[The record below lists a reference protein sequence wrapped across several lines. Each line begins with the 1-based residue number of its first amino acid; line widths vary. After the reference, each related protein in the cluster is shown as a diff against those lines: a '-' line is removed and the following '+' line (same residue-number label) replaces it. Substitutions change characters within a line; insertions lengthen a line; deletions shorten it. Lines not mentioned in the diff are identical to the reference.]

1 MARTIQEIRQ
11 SISDSLRQAGHR
23 LSQSAAAEW
32 RLWTDTVATAIS
44 AFDLQHDLFR
54 AEIEAAADKI
64 TPGTVRWYVEQ
75 SKRFQDGHEL
85 LFDNRTAQLYYA
97 SDDPASR
104 IVSVVA
110 VSENSG
116 QLSIKVASSDSA
128 GRIVPLS
135 PGQLYNFTGYID
147 SIKFAGIETSV
158 VSTAADRIR
167 YAVQAWYDPA
177 VPVTTVRTGIES
189 ALSRFRGSLGFD
201 SMFYRQQFLEA
212 VMSAP
217 GVVTAELESIQRKG
231 TSMEDFAPVGAA
243 DELESGYFD
252 YDPDSTLVL
261 TSVKRMQV

>member
-1 MARTIQEIRQ
+1 MERTLQAIRQ
-11 SISDSLRQAGHR
+11 SITDSLRQAGHR

-32 RLWTDTVATAIS
+32 RLWADTVATAIG

-97 SDDPASR
+97 TDAPASR

-110 VSENSG
+110 VSEDSG
-116 QLSIKVASSDSA
+116 RLSIKVASIDSA
-128 GRIVPLS
+128 GHIVPLS
-135 PGQLYNFTGYID
+135 PDQLYNFTGYID

-167 YAVQAWYDPA
+167 YALQAWYDPA
-177 VPVTTVRTGIES
+177 VPVTTVRSNIEA
-189 ALSRFRGSLGFD
+189 ALSRFRGNLGFD

-231 TSMEDFAPVGAA
+231 TSMDDFAPVGTA

-252 YDPDSTLVL
+252 YDPDSTLSL
-261 TSVKRMQV
+261 TSVKRMQA